1 MGVPFDRK
9 PIAFLV
15 SNSIQRFIYFSERW
29 LFSTNHKYMVLYI
42 YYLVW
47 CWIIRFI
54 FIVIMRMELAVV
66 VTYFLI

>member
-9 PIAFLV
+9 LIAFLV
-15 SNSIQRFIYFSERW
+15 LNLIQRFIYFSERW

-47 CWIIRFI
+47 CRIIWFI

-66 VTYFLI
+66 VTYYLI

>member
-9 PIAFLV
+9 PIIFLV
-15 SNSIQRFIYFSERW
+15 LNLIQRSIYFSERW

-42 YYLVW
+42 FYLVW
-47 CWIIRFI
+47 CWVIRII

-66 VTYFLI
+66 VIYYLI

>member
-1 MGVPFDRK
+1 MGIPFDRK
-9 PIAFLV
+9 LITFSVL
-15 SNSIQRFIYFSERW
+15 NLIQRFIYFSERW

-47 CWIIRFI
+47 CRFIRFI

-66 VTYFLI
+66 VIFY

>member
-9 PIAFLV
+9 PIVFSVL
-15 SNSIQRFIYFSERW
+15 NLIQRFIYFSERW

-66 VTYFLI
+66 VTYYLI

>member
-9 PIAFLV
+9 LIAFLV
-15 SNSIQRFIYFSERW
+15 LNLIQRFIYFSERW

-47 CWIIRFI
+47 CWIIWFI

-66 VTYFLI
+66 VT

>member
-9 PIAFLV
+9 PIVFLV
-15 SNSIQRFIYFSERW
+15 LSLIQRFIYFSERW

-66 VTYFLI
+66 VTYYLI